1 MTTIITKGTNK
12 KKIQLLL
19 QQAKEG
25 KTSPKKIDLQKYCGA
40 LNLDADPCLIQ
51 RKIRDE
57 WE

>member
-12 KKIQLLL
+12 KKIQILL

-25 KTSPKKIDLQKYCGA
+25 KTSLKKIDFNKYCGA
-40 LNLDADPCLIQ
+40 LSLDSDPILIQ
-51 RKIRDE
+51 TKMRDE

>member
-25 KTSPKKIDLQKYCGA
+25 KNSPKKIDLQKYCGA
-40 LNLDADPCLIQ
+40 LNLDADPCVIQ